1 PVRVQYA
8 QELESRGIVTAREAE
23 EWVAA
28 AQKAM
33 HDAHEALR
41 ASLGA
46 GTRVRPNGSNGSTGP
61 SGDASTFDTA
71 VPAERLDELNRR
83 LLDVPEGF
91 TVHPKLQKQL
101 ERRLEAFGGGGGI
114 DWGQAEALALASLV

>member
-1 PVRVQYA
+1 DVLVDLVGYRRFGHNEGDEPAYTQPLMYEKIAHHPPVRVQYA

-28 AQKAM
+28 AQKAL

-46 GTRVRPNGSNGSTGP
+46 GTRVRPKGSNGSTGP

-71 VPAERLDELNRR
+71 VPAERLDE
-83 LLDVPEGF
+83 
-91 TVHPKLQKQL
+91 
-101 ERRLEAFGGGGGI
+101 
-114 DWGQAEALALASLV
+114 